1 MPTTAR
7 EPRDELVTEVADLLH
22 HVNHLIRRQAQAE
35 AGPHGPTGAQ
45 MRALRVLSR
54 SEEPLRMSE
63 LAAALGIARRSAT
76 SVVDDLEVSALVE
89 RVEDH
94 MDRRAVRVQLT
105 HRGRSTMADAR
116 QRREHAAAQLFSAL
130 TVAELSS
137 VRSLL
142 SRARDGR

>member
-1 MPTTAR
+1 
-7 EPRDELVTEVADLLH
+7 LVTEVADLLH

-54 SEEPLRMSE
+54 SDQPLRMSD

-76 SVVDDLEVSALVE
+76 SVVDDLEASALVE
-89 RVEDH
+89 RVEDRV
-94 MDRRAVRVQLT
+94 DRRAVRVQLT
-105 HRGRSTMADAR
+105 QSGRNTMADAR
-116 QRREHAAAQLFSAL
+116 RRRENAAAQLFSAL

-142 SRARDGR
+142 SRARESR

>member
-1 MPTTAR
+1 M
-7 EPRDELVTEVADLLH
+7 
-22 HVNHLIRRQAQAE
+22 NHLIRRQAQAE

-94 MDRRAVRVQLT
+94 MAT
-105 HRGRSTMADAR
+105 TSPCSAR
-116 QRREHAAAQLFSAL
+116 KLMYSR
-130 TVAELSS
+130 
-137 VRSLL
+137 VRS
-142 SRARDGR
+142 SRISAVIASVSSSWKLMIS